1 MEFLAGHIFKQ
12 VFGNEQHF
20 RIPDF
25 QRPYS
30 WEKKMWATLWIDIMN
45 QYKVISDLK
54 ISSKTESA
62 MHTELAK
69 SPVHYLGAIV
79 TTSGNAMIPPPSDVL
94 DGQQRLITSSVI
106 YLALRDSMLM
116 KIGIGESTEEKFKQV
131 KGSFTSA
138 FSNSYGTGDTKFR
151 ILTQDVD
158 RSAWEY
164 LLSHT
169 RPIGLVKRESF
180 QQTAGNSSGIIQ
192 AFNYFFK
199 EMNRDSLQDSKLREL
214 YFSEDLYPLDFNILK
229 DVITTRLSLVRIM
242 CEANDDVN
250 AIFESLN
257 AKSEPLKQ
265 VDLIKNYIYISLQ
278 NEEASEVYKES
289 WRPMEKLI
297 GAEKIERFVWSV
309 VVSQGHTTLANQAY
323 LAFGALTD
331 DARVRIKPS
340 EIKKKG
346 HVPKN
351 GNVFFTIFQTF
362 MSGEDGAPNFGEYP
376 PDFFD
381 FIIIDECHRGGANDE
396 SSWREIMNYF
406 APAVQLGLTATPKRN
421 TNVDTYEYFGEP
433 VYTYSLKDGIN
444 DGFLTPFRVKRIT
457 SDIDEYTH
465 TPDDQVLEGEIE
477 AGKVYTEGQINNEI
491 YIPER
496 ELLRVKEFM
505 SRIDQNEKTLVFCAN
520 QWHAGVIRDLINQVK
535 DSRNPDYCVRV
546 TANDGEIGEEWLR
559 KFQDNDKMVP
569 TILTTSHKL
578 STGVDALNVRNIVLL
593 RPIKSMIEFKQIV
606 GRGTR
611 LFEGKDYFTIYDF
624 VKAYEHFN
632 DPEWDGDP
640 EEPEL
645 PPENPQPPLL
655 PVDPDP
661 VDPDDEDKPR
671 KDKAVINFRDGK
683 LRAVSASLKSSTMF
697 IGPTGNPI
705 TAEEFIGML
714 YDTLALPEYFANE
727 DQLRDLW
734 SDPLTR
740 RVLLNRLAEAGFSEQ
755 DLEVIMKLIEA
766 ENSDLYDV
774 LEFVAFA
781 KAPISRVERVFASR
795 AEMQAALSSNQRD
808 FIDFVLDRYMSTG
821 VEELD
826 ADKLPDLMKLK
837 YNALQDGLEALGG
850 PDQARAAFVG
860 FQKYLYRAG

>member
-1 MEFLAGHIFKQ
+1 MVRNEAETRAELINPSLTAVGWGLNESRIRHEYPITKGRIQLGGKRGKQQIADYILEYKGRKLAVIEAKKESLSYTEGVSQAKAYASKLQIRFTYATNGLNIYQIDMQTGHEAEISAYPTPDELWLMTVSEMNDLQESFNEVAYEDKGGQFQPRFYQELAVNAVLDAVAHNQNRILLTMATGTGKTGVAFQIAWKLFHARWNIAGDAKRRPRILFLA
-12 VFGNEQHF
+12 
-20 RIPDF
+20 
-25 QRPYS
+25 
-30 WEKKMWATLWIDIMN
+30 
-45 QYKVISDLK
+45 
-54 ISSKTESA
+54 
-62 MHTELAK
+62 
-69 SPVHYLGAIV
+69 
-79 TTSGNAMIPPPSDVL
+79 
-94 DGQQRLITSSVI
+94 
-106 YLALRDSMLM
+106 
-116 KIGIGESTEEKFKQV
+116 
-131 KGSFTSA
+131 
-138 FSNSYGTGDTKFR
+138 
-151 ILTQDVD
+151 D
-158 RSAWEY
+158 R
-164 LLSHT
+164 
-169 RPIGLVKRESF
+169 
-180 QQTAGNSSGIIQ
+180 
-192 AFNYFFK
+192 
-199 EMNRDSLQDSKLREL
+199 
-214 YFSEDLYPLDFNILK
+214 NI
-229 DVITTRLSLVRIM
+229 
-242 CEANDDVN
+242 
-250 AIFESLN
+250 
-257 AKSEPLKQ
+257 
-265 VDLIKNYIYISLQ
+265 
-278 NEEASEVYKES
+278 
-289 WRPMEKLI
+289 
-297 GAEKIERFVWSV
+297 
-309 VVSQGHTTLANQAY
+309 LANQAY
-323 LAFGALTD
+323 LAFGAFSD
-331 DARVRIKPS
+331 DARVRLKPS

-362 MSGEDGAPNFGEYP
+362 MSGEDGTPNFGEYP

-406 APAVQLGLTATPKRN
+406 SPAVQLGLTATPKRN
-421 TNVDTYEYFGEP
+421 SNVDTYEYFGEP
-433 VYTYSLKDGIN
+433 VYSYSLKDGIN

-477 AGKVYTEGQINNEI
+477 AGRVYTESQINNEI

-505 SRIDQNEKTLVFCAN
+505 NRIDQNEKTLVFCAN

-535 DSRNPDYCVRV
+535 ESRNPDYCVRV

-559 KFQDNDKMVP
+559 KFQDNDKLIP

-593 RPIKSMIEFKQIV
+593 RPIKTMIEFKQIV

-640 EEPEL
+640 EEPDV
-645 PPENPQPPLL
+645 PSDDPQPPTP
-655 PVDPDP
+655 PVDKGPSDP
-661 VDPDDEDKPR
+661 GDEEKPR
-671 KDKAVINFRDGK
+671 KDKAVIKLRDGK

-697 IGPTGNPI
+697 IGPTGTPI

-714 YDTLALPEYFANE
+714 YDTLSLPEYFSDE
-727 DQLRDLW
+727 DQLRELW
-734 SDPLTR
+734 SDPVTR

-781 KAPISRVERVFASR
+781 KPPISRVERVLASR
-795 AEMQAALSSNQRD
+795 AEMQAALSLNQRD

-826 ADKLPDLMKLK
+826 ADKLPDLIKLK
-837 YNALQDGLEALGG
+837 YNALQDGLEVLGG
-850 PDQARAAFVG
+850 AEAARAAFIG
-860 FQKYLYRAG
+860 FQRYLYLAG

>member
-1 MEFLAGHIFKQ
+1 MARNEAETRADLINPTLATAGWGANESRIRHEYPITKGRIQLGGKRGKQQIADYILEYKGRKLAVIEAKKESLSYTEGVGQAKAYATKLQIRFTYATNGLKIYQIDMHTGHEAEISAYPTPDELWSMTVSEVNELQESFNEVAYEDKGGQFQPRFYQELAVNAVLDAVAHNNKRILLTMATGTGKTGVAFQIAWKLFHARWNIAGDAKRRPRILFLA
-12 VFGNEQHF
+12 
-20 RIPDF
+20 
-25 QRPYS
+25 
-30 WEKKMWATLWIDIMN
+30 
-45 QYKVISDLK
+45 
-54 ISSKTESA
+54 
-62 MHTELAK
+62 
-69 SPVHYLGAIV
+69 
-79 TTSGNAMIPPPSDVL
+79 
-94 DGQQRLITSSVI
+94 
-106 YLALRDSMLM
+106 
-116 KIGIGESTEEKFKQV
+116 
-131 KGSFTSA
+131 
-138 FSNSYGTGDTKFR
+138 
-151 ILTQDVD
+151 D
-158 RSAWEY
+158 R
-164 LLSHT
+164 
-169 RPIGLVKRESF
+169 
-180 QQTAGNSSGIIQ
+180 
-192 AFNYFFK
+192 
-199 EMNRDSLQDSKLREL
+199 
-214 YFSEDLYPLDFNILK
+214 NI
-229 DVITTRLSLVRIM
+229 
-242 CEANDDVN
+242 
-250 AIFESLN
+250 
-257 AKSEPLKQ
+257 
-265 VDLIKNYIYISLQ
+265 
-278 NEEASEVYKES
+278 
-289 WRPMEKLI
+289 
-297 GAEKIERFVWSV
+297 
-309 VVSQGHTTLANQAY
+309 LANQAY
-323 LAFGALTD
+323 LAFGAFSD

-362 MSGEDGAPNFGEYP
+362 MSGDDGTPNFGEYP

-406 APAVQLGLTATPKRN
+406 SPAVQLGLTATPKRN
-421 TNVDTYEYFGEP
+421 SNVDTYEYFGEP

-465 TPDDQVLEGEIE
+465 TPDDQVLEGEVE
-477 AGKVYTEGQINNEI
+477 AGKVYTEGRINNEI

-535 DSRNPDYCVRV
+535 ESKNPDYCVRV

-559 KFQDNDKMVP
+559 KFQDNDKLVP

-640 EEPEL
+640 EEPEF
-645 PPENPQPPLL
+645 PPEDPKPPKP
-655 PVDPDP
+655 PVDTEPEEP
-661 VDPDDEDKPR
+661 EGTDEKPR
-671 KDKAVINFRDGK
+671 KDKAVIKLRDGK

-697 IGPTGNPI
+697 IGPTGTPI
-705 TAEEFIGML
+705 SAEEFIGML
-714 YDTLALPEYFANE
+714 YDTLSLPEYFADE
-727 DQLRDLW
+727 DQLRELW
-734 SDPLTR
+734 SDPVTR
-740 RVLLNRLAEAGFSEQ
+740 RVLLNRLSEAGFSEQ

-781 KAPISRVERVFASR
+781 KAPISRVERVLASR
-795 AEMQAALSSNQRD
+795 PEIQAALTANQKD
-808 FIDFVLDRYMSTG
+808 FVDFVLDRYMRTG

-826 ADKLPDLMKLK
+826 VVKLPDLIKLK
-837 YNALQDGLEALGG
+837 YSALQDGLEALGG
-850 PDQARAAFVG
+850 AEAAKVAFFK
-860 FQKYLYRAG
+860 FQRHLYAAI

>member
-1 MEFLAGHIFKQ
+1 MARNEAETRADLINPALAIAGWGSNESRIRHEYPITKGRIQLGGKRGKQQIADYILEYKGRKLAVIEAKKESLSYTEGVGQAKAYADKLQIRFTYATNGLKIYQIDMHTGNEAEVSKYPTPDELWDMTVSELNEVTETFNTIPYEDKGGQFQPRFYQELAVNAVLDALAHDQNRILLTMATGTGKTGVAFQIAWKLFHSRWNIAGDKGRRPRILFLA
-12 VFGNEQHF
+12 
-20 RIPDF
+20 
-25 QRPYS
+25 
-30 WEKKMWATLWIDIMN
+30 
-45 QYKVISDLK
+45 
-54 ISSKTESA
+54 
-62 MHTELAK
+62 
-69 SPVHYLGAIV
+69 
-79 TTSGNAMIPPPSDVL
+79 
-94 DGQQRLITSSVI
+94 
-106 YLALRDSMLM
+106 
-116 KIGIGESTEEKFKQV
+116 
-131 KGSFTSA
+131 
-138 FSNSYGTGDTKFR
+138 
-151 ILTQDVD
+151 D
-158 RSAWEY
+158 R
-164 LLSHT
+164 
-169 RPIGLVKRESF
+169 
-180 QQTAGNSSGIIQ
+180 
-192 AFNYFFK
+192 
-199 EMNRDSLQDSKLREL
+199 
-214 YFSEDLYPLDFNILK
+214 NI
-229 DVITTRLSLVRIM
+229 
-242 CEANDDVN
+242 
-250 AIFESLN
+250 
-257 AKSEPLKQ
+257 
-265 VDLIKNYIYISLQ
+265 
-278 NEEASEVYKES
+278 
-289 WRPMEKLI
+289 
-297 GAEKIERFVWSV
+297 
-309 VVSQGHTTLANQAY
+309 LANQAY
-323 LAFGALTD
+323 LAFGAFAP
-331 DARVRIKPS
+331 DALVRIKPG

-376 PDFFD
+376 KDFFD

-406 APAVQLGLTATPKRN
+406 SPAVQLGLTATPKRN
-421 TNVDTYEYFGEP
+421 SNVDTYEYFGDP

-465 TPDDQVLEGEIE
+465 TPDDVVIEGDIE
-477 AGKVYTEGQINNEI
+477 SGKVYTEGQINNEI
-491 YIPER
+491 FIPER

-505 SRIDQNEKTLVFCAN
+505 SRINQNEKTLVFCAN

-535 DSRNPDYCVRV
+535 DSKNPDYCVRV
-546 TANDGEIGEEWLR
+546 TANDGEIGDEWLR
-559 KFQDNDKMVP
+559 KFQDNDKSIP

-640 EEPEL
+640 EEPEV
-645 PPENPQPPLL
+645 PPENPQPPLP

-661 VDPDDEDKPR
+661 GDPDDEDKPR
-671 KDKAVINFRDGK
+671 KDKAVIKLRDGK
-683 LRAVSASLKSSTMF
+683 LRAISASLKSSTMF

-727 DQLRDLW
+727 EQLRELW
-734 SDPLTR
+734 SDPVTR
-740 RVLLNRLAEAGFSEQ
+740 RTLLNRLAESGFSEQ

-781 KAPISRVERVFASR
+781 KAPISRVERVLASR
-795 AEMQAALSSNQRD
+795 PEMQAALTSNQRD

-826 ADKLPDLMKLK
+826 ADKLPDLIKLK
-837 YNALQDGLEALGG
+837 YNALQDGLEVLGG
-850 PDQARAAFVG
+850 PEQARAAFVG
-860 FQKYLYRAG
+860 FQKYLYKAG

>member
-1 MEFLAGHIFKQ
+1 MAHNEAETRAELINPALAVAGWGSNESRIRHEYPITKGRIQLGGKRGKQQIADYILEYKGRKLAVIEAKKESLSYTEGVGQAKAYASKLQIRFTYATNGLKIYQIDMQTGHETEISAYPSPDELWSMTVSEVNELQETFNEVAYEDKGGQFQPRFYQELAVNAVLDAVAHNQNRILLTMATGTGKTGVAFQIAWKLFHARWNIAGDAKRRPRILFLA
-12 VFGNEQHF
+12 
-20 RIPDF
+20 
-25 QRPYS
+25 
-30 WEKKMWATLWIDIMN
+30 
-45 QYKVISDLK
+45 
-54 ISSKTESA
+54 
-62 MHTELAK
+62 
-69 SPVHYLGAIV
+69 
-79 TTSGNAMIPPPSDVL
+79 
-94 DGQQRLITSSVI
+94 
-106 YLALRDSMLM
+106 
-116 KIGIGESTEEKFKQV
+116 
-131 KGSFTSA
+131 
-138 FSNSYGTGDTKFR
+138 
-151 ILTQDVD
+151 D
-158 RSAWEY
+158 R
-164 LLSHT
+164 
-169 RPIGLVKRESF
+169 
-180 QQTAGNSSGIIQ
+180 
-192 AFNYFFK
+192 
-199 EMNRDSLQDSKLREL
+199 
-214 YFSEDLYPLDFNILK
+214 NI
-229 DVITTRLSLVRIM
+229 
-242 CEANDDVN
+242 
-250 AIFESLN
+250 
-257 AKSEPLKQ
+257 
-265 VDLIKNYIYISLQ
+265 
-278 NEEASEVYKES
+278 
-289 WRPMEKLI
+289 
-297 GAEKIERFVWSV
+297 
-309 VVSQGHTTLANQAY
+309 LANQAY
-323 LAFGALTD
+323 LAFGAFSD

-362 MSGEDGAPNFGEYP
+362 MSGEDGSPNFGEYP

-406 APAVQLGLTATPKRN
+406 SPAVQLGLTATPKRN
-421 TNVDTYEYFGEP
+421 SNVDTYEYFGEP

-465 TPDDQVLEGEIE
+465 TPDDQVLEGEVE

-505 SRIDQNEKTLVFCAN
+505 RRINQNEKTLVFCAN

-535 DSRNPDYCVRV
+535 ESKNPDYCVRV

-559 KFQDNDKMVP
+559 KFQDNDKLIP

-624 VKAYEHFN
+624 VKAYEHFS

-640 EEPEL
+640 EDPEVPTDDPK
-645 PPENPQPPLL
+645 PPMPPIDS
-655 PVDPDP
+655 DPTDP
-661 VDPDDEDKPR
+661 GDEEKPR
-671 KDKAVINFRDGK
+671 KDKAVIKLRDGK

-697 IGPTGNPI
+697 IGPTGSPI
-705 TAEEFIGML
+705 SAEEFIGML
-714 YDTLALPEYFANE
+714 YDTLSLPEYFADE
-727 DQLRDLW
+727 DQLRELW
-734 SDPLTR
+734 SDPVSR
-740 RVLLNRLAEAGFSEQ
+740 RVLLNRLAEAGFAEQ

-774 LEFVAFA
+774 LEFVAYA
-781 KAPISRVERVFASR
+781 KVPISRVERVLASR
-795 AEMQAALSSNQRD
+795 PEMQAALSSNQRD

-826 ADKLPDLMKLK
+826 ADKLPDLIKLK
-837 YNALQDGLEALGG
+837 YNALQDGLEVLGG
-850 PDQARAAFVG
+850 AESARAIFVG
-860 FQKYLYRAG
+860 FQKKLYA

>member
-1 MEFLAGHIFKQ
+1 MARNEAETRAELINPALATVGWGANESRIRHEYPITKGRIQLGGKRGKQQIADYILEYKGRKLAVIEAKKESLSYTEGVGQAKAYATKLQIRFTYATNGLKIYQIDMQTGHEAEISAYPTPDELWSMTVFEVNELQESFNEVAYEDKGGQFQPRFYQELAVNAVLDAIAHNQNRILLTMATGTGKTGVAFQIAWKLFHSRWNIAGDEKRRPRILFLA
-12 VFGNEQHF
+12 
-20 RIPDF
+20 
-25 QRPYS
+25 
-30 WEKKMWATLWIDIMN
+30 
-45 QYKVISDLK
+45 
-54 ISSKTESA
+54 
-62 MHTELAK
+62 
-69 SPVHYLGAIV
+69 
-79 TTSGNAMIPPPSDVL
+79 
-94 DGQQRLITSSVI
+94 
-106 YLALRDSMLM
+106 
-116 KIGIGESTEEKFKQV
+116 
-131 KGSFTSA
+131 
-138 FSNSYGTGDTKFR
+138 
-151 ILTQDVD
+151 D
-158 RSAWEY
+158 R
-164 LLSHT
+164 
-169 RPIGLVKRESF
+169 
-180 QQTAGNSSGIIQ
+180 
-192 AFNYFFK
+192 
-199 EMNRDSLQDSKLREL
+199 
-214 YFSEDLYPLDFNILK
+214 NI
-229 DVITTRLSLVRIM
+229 
-242 CEANDDVN
+242 
-250 AIFESLN
+250 
-257 AKSEPLKQ
+257 
-265 VDLIKNYIYISLQ
+265 
-278 NEEASEVYKES
+278 
-289 WRPMEKLI
+289 
-297 GAEKIERFVWSV
+297 
-309 VVSQGHTTLANQAY
+309 LANQAY
-323 LAFGALTD
+323 LAFGAFSD

-362 MSGEDGAPNFGEYP
+362 MSGEDGTPNFGEYP

-406 APAVQLGLTATPKRN
+406 SPAVQLGLTATPKRN

-465 TPDDQVLEGEIE
+465 TPDDQVLEGEVE

-505 SRIDQNEKTLVFCAN
+505 SRINQYEKTLVFCAN
-520 QWHAGVIRDLINQVK
+520 QWHAGVIRDVINQVK
-535 DSRNPDYCVRV
+535 DSKNPDYCVRV

-559 KFQDNDKMVP
+559 KFQDNDKSVP

-624 VKAYEHFN
+624 VKAYEHFS

-645 PPENPQPPLL
+645 PPEDPKPPKP
-655 PVDPDP
+655 PVDTEPE
-661 VDPDDEDKPR
+661 DPDGGDEKPR
-671 KDKAVINFRDGK
+671 KDKAVIKLRDGK

-697 IGPTGNPI
+697 IGPTGTPI
-705 TAEEFIGML
+705 SAEEFIGML
-714 YDTLALPEYFANE
+714 YDTLALPEYFADE
-727 DQLRDLW
+727 DQLRELW
-734 SDPLTR
+734 SDPVSR
-740 RVLLNRLAEAGFSEQ
+740 RVLLNRLAEAGFAEQ

-774 LEFVAFA
+774 LEFVAYA
-781 KAPISRVERVFASR
+781 KVPISRVERVLASR
-795 AEMQAALSSNQRD
+795 PEMQAALSSNQRD

-826 ADKLPDLMKLK
+826 ADKLPDLIKLK

-850 PDQARAAFVG
+850 AEEARAAFVG
-860 FQKYLYRAG
+860 FQKYLYLAG